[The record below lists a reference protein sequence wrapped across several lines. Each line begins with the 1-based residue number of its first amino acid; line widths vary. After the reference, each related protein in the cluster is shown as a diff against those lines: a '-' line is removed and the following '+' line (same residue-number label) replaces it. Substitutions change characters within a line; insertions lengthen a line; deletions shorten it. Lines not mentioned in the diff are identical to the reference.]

1 MRSSR
6 KKIVS
11 EQAKKI
17 LQGEIL
23 AGLLLAAL
31 GVFILLESFDLE
43 YTSDFGPGPGFLPFW
58 LGIIISVFSALLI
71 LVTIRKPF
79 SPESSGA
86 EASGNPRRS
95 LIGWV
100 AMALTVPLLTLLGFY
115 ISFAILSA
123 FLVLTMERRSAAV
136 AVAVAVG
143 CASGFYLIFS
153 LALGVPLP
161 SAPWGIFR

>member
-11 EQAKKI
+11 EQAKKVF
-17 LQGEIL
+17 QGEIL
-23 AGLLLAAL
+23 AGLLLAIL
-31 GVFILLESFDLE
+31 GVFILRESLDLG

-71 LVTIRKPF
+71 FVTLRKA
-79 SPESSGA
+79 SSAEDTRA
-86 EASGNPRRS
+86 EASGDPRRS
-95 LIGWV
+95 LISWI
-100 AMALTVPLLTLLGFY
+100 AMVLTVPLLIRLGFY
-115 ISFAILSA
+115 ASFAILTA

-136 AVAVAVG
+136 AIAVAVG

-161 SAPWGIFR
+161 SPPWGIFR